1 MKTRTYSKP
10 VFAGKDIPAIGLDQ
24 GKGKMYHGLGT
35 HDCYNFFYDAVLK
48 QREGQDLSISYGESI
63 QDGGI
68 LKTVTFVQEGTNLHI
83 SEA

>member
-1 MKTRTYSKP
+1 MKAKTYSKP

-35 HDCYNFFYDAVLK
+35 WDCYNFFYDAVLK
-48 QREGQDLSISYGESI
+48 QREGQDFILSYSDSV
-63 QDGGI
+63 QAGGI
-68 LKTVTFVQEGTNLHI
+68 LKTVTYIQEGTNLHI